1 MALTN
6 DQKRSAVGVSNYSI
20 GPGLDVS
27 GGIDDANRQAIGY
40 GIFGLLASDMLKKAV
55 MWFRK

>member
-1 MALTN
+1 MALTD
-6 DQKRSAVGVSNYSI
+6 DQLRSAVGTANYSI

-27 GGIDDANRQAIGY
+27 GGIDDANKQAIGY
-40 GIFGLLASDMLKKAV
+40 GIFGLLASDILKKAV